1 MLWIKTAHVLFV
13 MAWMAGIFYLPRIF
27 VHYVEGSQAGED
39 VRRLVVMARK
49 LCKFSAIMAALACS
63 FGIWLWLAFGFSGHW
78 LMAKLVFVV
87 LLIAYHIQCWRYTCA
102 MEQDDLH
109 HKSLFFRLFNE
120 ATLLILIPILILVIV
135 KPF

>member
-27 VHYVEGSQAGED
+27 VHYVEGHQAGED
-39 VRRLVVMARK
+39 VRRLVIMAKK
-49 LCKFSAIMAALACS
+49 LVNFSAIMAVLACF
-63 FGIWLWLAFGFSGHW
+63 FGLWLWLAFGFSGQW

-87 LLIAYHIQCWRYTCA
+87 LLIAYHVQCFRYTSA
-102 MEQDDLH
+102 LAQDTLP

-120 ATLLILIPILILVIV
+120 AALLILIPILLLVIV